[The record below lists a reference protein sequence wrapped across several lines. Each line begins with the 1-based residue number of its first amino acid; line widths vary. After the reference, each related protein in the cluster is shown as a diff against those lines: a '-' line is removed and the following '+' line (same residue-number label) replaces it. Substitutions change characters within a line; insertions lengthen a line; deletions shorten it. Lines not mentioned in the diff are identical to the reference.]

1 MIKISKNKILVDL
14 INKQRDDINDNK
26 KLDVKSLQRISR
38 NIENCIFS
46 DKCVLWQG
54 YITYISAT
62 NVHYIN
68 FFFNG
73 KKHALHRLL
82 YLNYIGDVNNNEY
95 LKYSCPNKGKCCNIN
110 HIYKINSK
118 KTLDLEKSN
127 INETTINETTINE
140 TTINETTINETTI
153 NENTIKNL
161 DYENNK
167 ITKNESKNNI
177 VNNNLNIISNNEKL
191 IIIF

>member
-140 TTINETTINETTI
+140 TTINE
-153 NENTIKNL
+153 NTIKNL